1 MPRETGMAAPVSFS
15 RWFGATTT
23 RVSAA
28 PGERLCERDGEAIGI
43 DADGKAEALIYLVSR
58 CQEKLCASR
67 RQFPM
72 RGFEIFNREAD
83 RTRPCQRL
91 CGRPILTTYT
101 RSYLM
106 EREGGGAGL
115 KLAPPRRLEFQRQAE
130 YVAVERDR
138 AAHIRNVDFDVI
150 DFAEHHA
157 PLCDGR
163 AT

>member
-1 MPRETGMAAPVSFS
+1 MAAPVSFS

-43 DADGKAEALIYLVSR
+43 DADGKAEALIDLFGR
-58 CQEKLCASR
+58 IQEKLCASR

-72 RGFEIFNREAD
+72 RGCEIFNREAD
-83 RTRPCQRL
+83 RARPCQRL
-91 CGRPILTTYT
+91 GGRPILTTYT

-115 KLAPPRRLEFQRQAE
+115 KFAPPRRLEFQRQAE
-130 YVAVERDR
+130 YVAIERDR
-138 AAHIRNVDFDVI
+138 A
-150 DFAEHHA
+150 
-157 PLCDGR
+157 
-163 AT
+163 